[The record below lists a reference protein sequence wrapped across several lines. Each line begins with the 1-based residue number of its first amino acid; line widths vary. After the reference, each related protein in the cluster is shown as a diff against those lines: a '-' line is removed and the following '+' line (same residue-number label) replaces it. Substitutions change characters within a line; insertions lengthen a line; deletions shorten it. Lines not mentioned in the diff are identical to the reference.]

1 MKLKKLLEINQM
13 CEKRKAPWD
22 IQESFEY
29 ESESLGTV
37 DILDMDIAHFIR
49 TFKLLDKKSKIKK
62 ETSRQSNNSRISLDF
77 ISDRLT
83 SLSKELKEY
92 TESGD

>member
-13 CEKRKAPWD
+13 CEERKAPWD
-22 IQESFEY
+22 VQESFQY
-29 ESESLGTV
+29 NSKSLGTI
-37 DILDMDIAHFIR
+37 DILDMDIAHFVR
-49 TFKLLDKKSKIKK
+49 AFKLLN
-62 ETSRQSNNSRISLDF
+62 EQSIPKVGGSLHW

-83 SLSKELKEY
+83 GLASELKEH

>member
-13 CEKRKAPWD
+13 CETGRIHFD

-29 ESESLGTV
+29 ESSSEGNIN
-37 DILDMDIAHFIR
+37 ILDMDIVHFVR
-49 TFKLLDKKSKIKK
+49 AFKLLNK
-62 ETSRQSNNSRISLDF
+62 QSNPKVEGSLHW

-83 SLSKELKEY
+83 GLANELKEY
-92 TESGD
+92 TDE

>member
-13 CEKRKAPWD
+13 CEKIKAPWD

-49 TFKLLDKKSKIKK
+49 AFKLLNKDKFSSEKK
-62 ETSRQSNNSRISLDF
+62 VDGSLHF

-92 TESGD
+92 TESGN

>member
-13 CEKRKAPWD
+13 CEERKTPYD
-22 IQESFEY
+22 VQESFQYDSSRQGEM
-29 ESESLGTV
+29 
-37 DILDMDIAHFIR
+37 DILDMDIIHFIR
-49 TFKLLDKKSKIKK
+49 AFKLLDKDKFSSEKK
-62 ETSRQSNNSRISLDF
+62 VDGSLHF

-92 TESGD
+92 TESGN

>member
-13 CEKRKAPWD
+13 CEERKAPWD
-22 IQESFEY
+22 VQESY
-29 ESESLGTV
+29 TYNSKTSGKT
-37 DILDMDIAHFIR
+37 DILNMDIIHFVR
-49 TFKLLDKKSKIKK
+49 AFKLLNKQYNPKV
-62 ETSRQSNNSRISLDF
+62 EGSLHW

>member
-29 ESESLGTV
+29 ESSSEGNIN
-37 DILDMDIAHFIR
+37 ILDMDIVHFIR
-49 TFKLLDKKSKIKK
+49 AFKVLCKEEKNKNKKS
-62 ETSRQSNNSRISLDF
+62 LYW

-83 SLSKELKEY
+83 GLANELKEY
-92 TESGD
+92 TDE

>member
-13 CEKRKAPWD
+13 CEKRKSPWD

-29 ESESLGTV
+29 ESESLGTI
-37 DILDMDIAHFIR
+37 DILDMDITHFIR
-49 TFKLLDKKSKIKK
+49 AFKLLNKDKFSSENKVDG
-62 ETSRQSNNSRISLDF
+62 SLHF

-83 SLSKELKEY
+83 GLASELKEY
-92 TESGD
+92 TESGN